1 MRVDR
6 IEPPREFRV
15 KGLTLRHCADLELEP
30 EEQVTLVTRSETEY
44 DIVRK
49 SWGYYATPSLNRRL
63 VEHGLRAALTANA
76 DGKVAL
82 MLVEHGCEQEFDAY
96 LDDQQMRVVAWL
108 DSDAAVAAAIER
120 LERP

>member
-6 IEPPREFRV
+6 IEPPREFQV
-15 KGLTLRHCADLELEP
+15 GGVTLRHCADVELEP
-30 EEQVTLVTRSETEY
+30 EEQVTLVTSSETEY

-76 DGKVAL
+76 DGRVAL
-82 MLVEHGCEQEFDAY
+82 MVVEHGCEQEFGTY
-96 LDDQQMRVVAWL
+96 LDAQQMRVVAWL
-108 DSDAAVAAAIER
+108 DSDDAVASVIER